1 MVEVATPMKFS
12 LLIALGC
19 LALMSACTSTM
30 RVTHTEV
37 ATGAAHPKAIY
48 IRPFSVEYAEFRDG
62 NNPNSQAI
70 RKSQAPIQFAEV
82 LQEEL
87 SKIAPAW
94 VLKPDEEAP
103 LGWLVEGSF
112 ERIDTGIPNTGNN
125 GALVMHVR
133 VIEVDR
139 FNTGGTDGKSDNIAR
154 GPNTRY
160 GRVIYAFDVEG
171 HGISTSHFDRISSE
185 IVGSSL
191 ARDYRNAAERIMLA
205 LSPDPFRYGVRDA
218 PLARN

>member
-1 MVEVATPMKFS
+1 MKFS
-12 LLIALGC
+12 LLIALGS

-30 RVTHTEV
+30 RVTNTEV

-87 SKIAPAW
+87 SQIAPTR
-94 VLKPDEEAP
+94 VLQPDEDAP
-103 LGWLVEGSF
+103 TGWLVEGSF
-112 ERIDTGIPNTGNN
+112 DRIDTGIPGTGNN
-125 GALVMHVR
+125 GKLKMHVR

-139 FNTGGTDGKSDNIAR
+139 FNEDAPDPKSPNIAH
-154 GPNTRY
+154 GPNSRY

-171 HGISTSHFDRISSE
+171 HGISTSHFDTVRAE
-185 IVGSSL
+185 QVGSSL
-191 ARDYRNAAERIMLA
+191 ARDYRNAAERIMIA
-205 LSPDPFRYGVRDA
+205 LSPDPFRYGERDA